1 LIVSFFIKITCI
13 LQVISYSDFNLHFA
27 SNIFIFCKKA
37 KMELKNKTILI
48 TGGASGIGLE
58 AVKQFLENG
67 TKVIITGRN
76 QDKLDTAKKLYPSII
91 AFNSDVAKADDA
103 QKLYQE
109 VEILGGID
117 ILYNNAGVVSKP
129 KNLGMSMDEHFETA
143 EYEMNINYLAVIR
156 MNNLFM
162 DMLKSKKE
170 SAIIN
175 TASILSY
182 VPLNLV
188 PTYSASK
195 VAVRFYTD
203 ILRDHLQIL
212 KSHVKVFEL
221 SPPLVA
227 TAMADG
233 MNAKSITSEK
243 LVNGLM
249 KGLKNNT
256 YKIRVG
262 DTKVIYFLSRFLP
275 KIAWGLLNQKA
286 NSKLLQK

>member
-1 LIVSFFIKITCI
+1 
-13 LQVISYSDFNLHFA
+13 
-27 SNIFIFCKKA
+27 
-37 KMELKNKTILI
+37 MELKDKTILI

-67 TKVIITGRN
+67 SKVIITGRN
-76 QDKLDTAKKLYPSII
+76 QAKLDDAKKLFPSIT
-91 AFNSDVAKADDA
+91 AFNSDVANADDTK
-103 QKLYQE
+103 KLYKQIE
-109 VEILGGID
+109 SLGGID
-117 ILYNNAGVVSKP
+117 ILYNNAGVISKP
-129 KNLGMSMDEHFETA
+129 QNLGISSDKHFETA
-143 EYEMNINYLAVIR
+143 EYEMNINYLGVIR

-175 TASILSY
+175 TASVLSY
-182 VPLNLV
+182 VPLNLS

-203 ILRDHLQIL
+203 MLRNHLQVL
-212 KSHVKVFEL
+212 NSNVKVFEL

-233 MNAKSITSEK
+233 IEAKAMSPEK
-243 LVNGLM
+243 LVNGLI

-256 YKIRVG
+256 YKIRIG
-262 DTKVIYFLSRFLP
+262 DTKAIYLLSRFLP
-275 KIAWGLLNQKA
+275 KVAWGLLNGKA
-286 NSKLLQK
+286 NAIQLQ